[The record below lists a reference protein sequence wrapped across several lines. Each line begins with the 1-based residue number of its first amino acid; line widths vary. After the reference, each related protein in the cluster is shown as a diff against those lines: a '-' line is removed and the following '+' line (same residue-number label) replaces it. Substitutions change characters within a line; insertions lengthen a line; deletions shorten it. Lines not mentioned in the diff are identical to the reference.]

1 MAGAANPAMTQGV
14 NTGMRQN
21 GGRSFVDPA
30 INAYDYGRFGGGN
43 QSDTYVDSA
52 GITRERGQL
61 GFASANPNAGGATG
75 QQLQPAQQ
83 TNMANPYNQAA
94 MAQQASMARTAA
106 GMGQTAAGGMA
117 AYQNPYENQVVQ
129 QTLRDV
135 GSAAQMGLNQIGAQA
150 QQARAFGGSRQGIAE
165 AEAMKGYTQQM
176 TDAAGRLRA
185 QGFNTALGASQAD
198 LGRQLGAAGQLAG
211 MGQQSFGYGQQI
223 QNMQMQQGAMQ
234 QAAMQQLI
242 DQARQQY
249 QGYANAPTQ
258 KMQLPLQALGMV
270 PYSTSSTTTGGAQTT
285 SMNPGLFNYLQVG
298 AQMFGGGK

>member
-1 MAGAANPAMTQGV
+1 MAGGANPAMTQ
-14 NTGMRQN
+14 
-21 GGRSFVDPA
+21 A
-30 INAYDYGRFGGGN
+30 
-43 QSDTYVDSA
+43 
-52 GITRERGQL
+52 
-61 GFASANPNAGGATG
+61 ASNPYSQAAA
-75 QQLQPAQQ
+75 AQQ
-83 TNMANPYNQAA
+83 GA
-94 MAQQASMARTAA
+94 MARTAA

-150 QQARAFGGSRQGIAE
+150 PQARAFGGSRQGIAE

-176 TDAAGRLRA
+176 ADAAGRLRA

-211 MGQQSFGYGQQI
+211 LGQQSFGYGQQI
-223 QNMQMQQGAMQ
+223 QDQQMRQGAVQ

-242 DQARQQY
+242 DAGRQQY
-249 QGYANAPTQ
+249 AGYAGAPTQ

-270 PYSTSSTTTGGAQTT
+270 PYSTSQTTTGGGTQQ
-285 SMNPGLFNYLQVG
+285 SFNPGLFNYLQVG
-298 AQMFGGGK
+298 ASMFG